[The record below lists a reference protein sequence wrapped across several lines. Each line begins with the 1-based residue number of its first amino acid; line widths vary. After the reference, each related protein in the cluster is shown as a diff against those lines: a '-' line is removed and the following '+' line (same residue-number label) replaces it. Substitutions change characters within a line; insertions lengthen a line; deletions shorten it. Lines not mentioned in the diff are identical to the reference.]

1 MPSTRD
7 PEEARSRLQRWLK
20 HTLPQGSDPQVG
32 AVSSPEATGM
42 SSETLFFAAS
52 WREGSAEHEE
62 RLVARLAPE
71 DSAFPVFP
79 QYDLELQYRCLK
91 LMADRTDV
99 PVPPVY
105 WFEPDPDHIGS
116 AFFVTGRVEGDVPPD
131 MMPYTMQ
138 GWVLEESEEN
148 RAKLQRNALR
158 TLAGIHALDASDPAL
173 DFLSR
178 PEYGETA
185 LDQHLNYQKFYYEW
199 ARGDDRYEV
208 IEAAFDWLDAHR
220 PRQISFTTINWGDS
234 RIGNMLFRDCTPVAV
249 LDWEMA
255 ALGPPEVDLA
265 WFFQMHAFFA
275 NLATRYGMPGIPG
288 FHRRSDILATYEE
301 FSGRPVE
308 NIEFWEVFAQ
318 IRYAIVSIRT
328 SERAIQMG
336 QTDEPSSLEERIMNA
351 DLLKQTCEG
360 TFWDTPLAE

>member
-52 WREGSAEHEE
+52 WKEGSAEHEE

-99 PVPPVY
+99 PVPPVF

-116 AFFVTGRVEGDVPPD
+116 AFFVTGRV
-131 MMPYTMQ
+131 
-138 GWVLEESEEN
+138 
-148 RAKLQRNALR
+148 
-158 TLAGIHALDASDPAL
+158 
-173 DFLSR
+173 
-178 PEYGETA
+178 
-185 LDQHLNYQKFYYEW
+185 
-199 ARGDDRYEV
+199 
-208 IEAAFDWLDAHR
+208 
-220 PRQISFTTINWGDS
+220 
-234 RIGNMLFRDCTPVAV
+234 
-249 LDWEMA
+249 
-255 ALGPPEVDLA
+255 
-265 WFFQMHAFFA
+265 
-275 NLATRYGMPGIPG
+275 
-288 FHRRSDILATYEE
+288 
-301 FSGRPVE
+301 
-308 NIEFWEVFAQ
+308 
-318 IRYAIVSIRT
+318 
-328 SERAIQMG
+328 
-336 QTDEPSSLEERIMNA
+336 DEPGSLEERIMNA
-351 DLLKQTCEG
+351 DLLRQTCEG